1 MGEAAARTRLT
12 AEEYLALERSSEA
25 KHEYA
30 DGEIFAMSGG
40 TRAHSLVSG
49 NVLGEVRTALSER
62 DCEVHGSDM
71 RIKIPATG
79 RYVYPDASVVCGDA
93 LFEDDEE
100 DTLLNPSVIVEVLSK
115 STEPYDRGDKF
126 ESYQSVASLCEY
138 VLVSQKKVRVEH
150 YSLQPDGTW
159 VLRVLGAGERL
170 ALPSIGCEI
179 AVDRIYLKV
188 FKKTAS

>member
-1 MGEAAARTRLT
+1 MAEAVARTRLT
-12 AEEYLALERSSEA
+12 PEEYLALERSSEI

-40 TRAHSLVSG
+40 TRAHSLVAG
-49 NVLGEVRTALSER
+49 NVLGEIRAALGER

-93 LFEDDEE
+93 LFEDEEE
-100 DTLLNPSVIVEVLSK
+100 DTLLNPKVIVEVLSK

-126 ESYQSVASLCEY
+126 ENYQSLASLREY
-138 VLVSQKKVRVEH
+138 VLLSQKKVRVEH
-150 YSLQPDGTW
+150 YSLQADSTW
-159 VLRVLGAGERL
+159 VLRVLGAGESL

-179 AVDRIYLKV
+179 AADRIYLKV
-188 FKKTAS
+188 FKKRAS

>member
-1 MGEAAARTRLT
+1 MGEAVVRSGLT
-12 AEEYLALERSSEA
+12 PAEYLAFERSSEL

-30 DGEIFAMSGG
+30 SGEIFARSGG

-49 NVLGEVRTALSER
+49 NVLGELRSALNER

-71 RIKIPATG
+71 RIKIPAMG

-93 LFEDDEE
+93 LFEDDEQ
-100 DTLLNPSVIVEVLSK
+100 DTLLNPQVIIEVLSR

-126 ESYQSVASLCEY
+126 ENYQTLASLREY
-138 VLVSQKKVRVEH
+138 VLLSQKKVRVEH
-150 YSLQPDGTW
+150 YSLRPDGAW
-159 VLRVLGAGERL
+159 ILRVLGAGERL
-170 ALPSIGCEI
+170 ALPSIDCEI

-188 FKKTAS
+188 FKKPAS